1 MTYTDED
8 KAYLRSFRENVDYDS
23 IKVKQQIK
31 KILLNNKHIIHV
43 LNNTELEDAEAE
55 PDDYFGV
62 NILPYYLISPTQS
75 SVQNFL
81 TFQVSYTSI
90 PQYNKQTKFLQVI
103 FIVLCEHQNIIDRDT
118 SLPRHDLLGAL
129 IQDQFN
135 NTNICGQKIQ
145 LVSDKEL
152 VIDTSYAARELV
164 FEQLIDNNLVRTR
177 NGVPRLTNKDFYAR
191 VPQSPET

>member
-1 MTYTDED
+1 MNYTDSD
-8 KAYLRSFRENVDYDS
+8 KAYLRSFRETVDYDS

-31 KILLNNKHIIHV
+31 KTLLNNKHIIHV
-43 LNNTELEDAEAE
+43 LNNKELEDAEAE
-55 PDDYFGV
+55 ADDYFGV

-90 PQYNKQTKFLQVI
+90 PQYNKQTKFLQII
-103 FIVLCEHQNIIDRDT
+103 FIVLCEHQNIIDKDT

-135 NTNICGQKIQ
+135 NTNICGRKIQ
-145 LVSDKEL
+145 LVSDREL
-152 VIDTSYAARELV
+152 VVDTAYAARELV
-164 FEQLIDNNLVRTR
+164 FEQITDNNLVRTR
-177 NGVPRLTNKDFYAR
+177 NGTSRLSNKDLYAQ
-191 VPQSPET
+191 VPQSKD